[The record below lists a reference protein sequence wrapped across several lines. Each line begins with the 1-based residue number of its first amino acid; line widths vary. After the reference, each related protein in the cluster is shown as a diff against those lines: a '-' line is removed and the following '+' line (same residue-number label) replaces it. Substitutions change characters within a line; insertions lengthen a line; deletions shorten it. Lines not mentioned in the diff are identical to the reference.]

1 MPGALPPIPRTAG
14 APPAP
19 PARAAFG
26 TPVVASTIADA
37 DMPTLTVRPP
47 IVVRDFAIALSVRPF
62 RLISELMEMGIFASM
77 NQTIDEDVAL
87 RIARK
92 HGIALDIRHRGE
104 TPQVVKKVAVANPQ
118 HDDPKL
124 LEPRPPVVC
133 VLGHV
138 DHGKTTLLDY
148 YRKTSVV
155 SGEAGGITQHIGAYS
170 VVQNGK
176 RITFLD
182 TPGHAAFSKMRERGA
197 EITDIAILVVAA
209 DDGFMPQTDEAL
221 KFAQKNNVQIVVAIN
236 KMDAK
241 GANLDRV
248 KTQMQQ
254 RGIASEDWG
263 GTVLTTPVSALNGT
277 GMAELLDAVNLQS
290 EVMELKA
297 NPKRPAEGTVVEAQM
312 ETGRGPTST
321 LIVQKGTLKVG
332 DAFVCGQHY
341 CKVRALL
348 DDHGQRLQ
356 NVPPGNPAL
365 VLGWSGVPTP
375 GAVFQV
381 CKNER
386 EAKALAEENAL
397 NLRKALEEENEIER
411 SEKVADLNK
420 LSNMD
425 RLMAAIQQTKDKVLK
440 VVCKAD
446 VNGTL
451 EALIGCL
458 EGIKSSKVKLEVVA
472 SSVGPVTPN
481 DVNVAHAGGA
491 VIVAF
496 DVKQENGVG
505 ALLKRNGT
513 RVITHDIIYMLI
525 DLVKDEMTSLLD
537 PELRENKVGMAE
549 VRAIFPHGKNAFVAG
564 CMVTEGRVQ
573 RDYKARIH
581 RKNQVIHAAP
591 IDTLKRFKDDATEVK
606 AGYECGIRLEGFD
619 AYQVGDLIEC
629 FEILQIR
636 PSL

>member
-1 MPGALPPIPRTAG
+1 VLPRATAG
-14 APPAP
+14 APPPVPTAP
-19 PARAAFG
+19 PAAPSQPG
-26 TPVVASTIADA
+26 ENLQNITI
-37 DMPTLTVRPP
+37 RPP
-47 IVVRDFAIALSVRPF
+47 IVVRDFAIALSLRPF

-77 NQTIDEDVAL
+77 NQTIEEHIAIRVAL
-87 RIARK
+87 K
-92 HGIALDIRHRGE
+92 HGIALEVRHRGE
-104 TPQVVKKVAVANPQ
+104 AASQAAKPSPEKNL
-118 HDDPKL
+118 HDDPAHLK
-124 LEPRPPVVC
+124 PRPPVVC

-155 SGEAGGITQHIGAYS
+155 TGEAGGITQHIGAYT
-170 VVQNGK
+170 VTHNAK
-176 RITFLD
+176 PITFLD

-236 KMDAK
+236 KTDAK
-241 GANLDRV
+241 GANVDRV
-248 KTQMQQ
+248 KQQMQQ

-263 GTVLTTPVSALNGT
+263 GTILTTPVSALT
-277 GMAELLDAVNLQS
+277 GASMNELLEAILLQA

-297 NPKRPAEGTVVEAQM
+297 NPKCPAEGTVVESQM

-321 LIVQKGTLKVG
+321 LIVQKGTLKIG

-356 NVPPGNPAL
+356 SAPPGTPAL

-386 EAKALAEENAL
+386 QAKALAEENAL
-397 NLRKALEEENEIER
+397 NLRKALEEESDLLKATQN
-411 SEKVADLNK
+411 ADQGK
-420 LSNMD
+420 LSDMD
-425 RLMAAIQQTKDKVLK
+425 RLMSAIAQTKDKVLK

-451 EALIGCL
+451 EALVACL
-458 EGIKSSKVKLEVVA
+458 EGINSSKVKLEVIA
-472 SSVGPVTPN
+472 SSVGPITPG

-491 VIVAF
+491 TIVAF
-496 DVKQENGVG
+496 DVRQENNVA
-505 ALLKRNGT
+505 ALLKRHNV
-513 RVITHDIIYMLI
+513 RVIAHNIIYMLI
-525 DLVKDEMTSLLD
+525 ELVKESMSGLLD
-537 PELRENKVGMAE
+537 PELRENKVGIAE
-549 VRAIFPHGKNAFVAG
+549 VRAIFTHGKNSYVAG

-573 RDYKARIH
+573 RDYKARVH
-581 RKNQVIHAAP
+581 RKSQILHTGA
-591 IDTLKRFKDDATEVK
+591 IDTLKRFKDDVTEVK
-606 AGYECGIRLEGFD
+606 SGYECGIRVEHFED
-619 AYQVGDLIEC
+619 YQIGDLIEC
-629 FEILQIR
+629 YEMLETR
-636 PSL
+636 PAL

>member
-1 MPGALPPIPRTAG
+1 MQ
-14 APPAP
+14 
-19 PARAAFG
+19 
-26 TPVVASTIADA
+26 S
-37 DMPTLTVRPP
+37 LTVRPP
-47 IVVRDFAIALSVRPF
+47 IVVRDFAIALNLRPF
-62 RLISELMEMGIFASM
+62 RLISELMEMGIFASL
-77 NQTIDEDVAL
+77 NQTIEENYAV
-87 RIARK
+87 RIAKK
-92 HGIALDIRHRGE
+92 HGIALEVRHRGDAAQ
-104 TPQVVKKVAVANPQ
+104 PVKKVELGKPRD
-118 HDDPKL
+118 DDPKL

-138 DHGKTTLLDY
+138 DHGKTTLLDF
-148 YRKTSVV
+148 YRKTNVV

-170 VVQNGK
+170 VEQHGK
-176 RITFLD
+176 HITFLD

-197 EITDIAILVVAA
+197 EITDVAILVVAA

-236 KMDAK
+236 KVDAK
-241 GANLDRV
+241 GANIDRV
-248 KTQMQQ
+248 KQQMQQ

-263 GTVLTTPVSALNGT
+263 GTVLATPVSALNGT
-277 GMAELLDAVNLQS
+277 GMGDLLESILLQA

-297 NPKRPAEGTVVEAQM
+297 NPKCAAEGTIVEAQM

-356 NVPPGNPAL
+356 NVLPGNPAL

-386 EAKALAEENAL
+386 EAKALAEENSF
-397 NLRKALEEENEIER
+397 NLRKALEEEAELER
-411 SEKVADLNK
+411 AEKVADLNK
-420 LSNMD
+420 LSSMD
-425 RLMAAIQQTKDKVLK
+425 RLTAAIAQTKDKVLK

-451 EALIGCL
+451 EALIACL
-458 EGIKSSKVKLEVVA
+458 EGIKSNKVKLEVVA
-472 SSVGPVTPN
+472 SSVGPITPN

-505 ALLKRNGT
+505 SLLKRTGA
-513 RVITHDIIYMLI
+513 RVIAHNIIYMLL
-525 DLVKDEMTSLLD
+525 DLVRDEMTSLLD
-537 PELRENKVGMAE
+537 PELRENKVGIAE
-549 VRAIFPHGKNAFVAG
+549 VRAVFPHGKNGFAAG
-564 CMVTEGRVQ
+564 CMVTEGRIQ
-573 RDYKARIH
+573 RDYRARIH
-581 RKNQVIHAAP
+581 RKSQVVHNATV
-591 IDTLKRFKDDATEVK
+591 DTLKRFKDDVTEVK
-606 AGYECGIRLEGFD
+606 AGYECGIRLNNFD

-629 FEILQIR
+629 YEILEIR
-636 PSL
+636 PTL